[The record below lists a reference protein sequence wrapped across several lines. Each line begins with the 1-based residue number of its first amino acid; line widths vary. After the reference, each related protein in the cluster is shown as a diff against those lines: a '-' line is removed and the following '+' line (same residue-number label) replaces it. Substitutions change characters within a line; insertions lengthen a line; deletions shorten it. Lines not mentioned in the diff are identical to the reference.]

1 MKKLLTPVMI
11 LMIMATISC
20 SKTDIKQPVT
30 SSTTKN
36 DNSISAT
43 VKTGILTG
51 SRTGFYLLNA
61 ANGSTIWNYR
71 PGGVVTNAF
80 CSSTAC
86 VYGSNVLFNL
96 GDTLY
101 SAAVRTG
108 VIQWAVYFKHFRSAI
123 CIANGKAYISTPT
136 GINCVNPNNGALIWK
151 MPYGS
156 FNPRNQNSSP
166 TVANGIVYVGGATDN
181 ILYALNAST
190 GALIWKYQ
198 VTTANLALRAPTFE
212 NGIVYMQGY
221 DTLYAF
227 DGSTGAIQWQK
238 YIPTNNNINS
248 GPSVMNGKLY
258 VPSDS
263 LYCLNAGNGSRLWA
277 FRDTTIRNADCYGD
291 VFVTGNVVYAAFFD
305 VFYKLDANTGSVYPG
320 WGNML
325 VSPATDFVV
334 TSNNLLVI
342 PGNDP
347 ANLVANKATTDAPVW
362 SIPFNDRN
370 SNDWCAPI
378 SINSSGDVVYP
389 TISGMRP

>member
-1 MKKLLTPVMI
+1 MKKKFNPVMI
-11 LMIMATISC
+11 IMIITTISC
-20 SKTDIKQPVT
+20 SKININQPSPV
-30 SSTTKN
+30 STAQN
-36 DNSISAT
+36 ENSIAAGA
-43 VKTGILTG
+43 KTGILTG

-71 PGGVVTNAF
+71 PGGTITNAF

-86 VYGSNVLFNL
+86 VFGNNVLFNL

-123 CIANGKAYISTPT
+123 CIANGKAYISSPAA
-136 GINCVNPNNGALIWK
+136 IFCVNPNNGAVIWK

-166 TVANGIVYVGGATDN
+166 TVANGIVYVCGATDN
-181 ILYALNAST
+181 MLYALNAST
-190 GALIWKYQ
+190 GAVVWKYQ
-198 VTTANLALRAPTFE
+198 VSGFGLAVSAPTVE
-212 NGIVYMQGY
+212 NTTVYTQGD
-221 DTLYAF
+221 DTLFSF
-227 DGSTGAIQWQK
+227 DGASGAIQWKK
-238 YIPTNNNINS
+238 YIPVHNVNV

-263 LYCLNAGNGSRLWA
+263 LYCLDASNGNRIWA

-305 VFYKLDANTGSVYPG
+305 VFYKLDANTGAVYPG
-320 WGNML
+320 WGNMFT
-325 VSPATDFVV
+325 SPATDFVV
-334 TSNNLLVI
+334 TSNNLLVV

-347 ANLVANKATTDAPVW
+347 ANLFANKATNDAPVW

-370 SNDWCAPI
+370 SNDWGAPI
-378 SINSSGDVVYP
+378 SINSSGDVIYP